1 MNVYGH
7 EPGQPLECLSIA
19 VELKKKAF
27 IDTNGQTAYKVGFKI
42 GGGIDQD
49 RTKAPF
55 QYPDSVKI
63 KKIIAININK
73 CNIIKVLREYM

>member
-1 MNVYGH
+1 MNVFGH
-7 EPGQPLECLSIA
+7 EPGQPLECLSLAI
-19 VELKKKAF
+19 ELQKESF
-27 IDTNGQTAYKVGFKI
+27 IDANGQTAFNVGFRI

-63 KKIIAININK
+63 RYIFIYK
-73 CNIIKVLREYM
+73 

>member
-7 EPGQPLECLSIA
+7 EPGKPLECLSLAI
-19 VELKKKAF
+19 ELTKESF
-27 IDTNGQTAYKVGFKI
+27 IDLNGQNTFKVGFKI

-55 QYPDSVKI
+55 QYPDSVK
-63 KKIIAININK
+63 
-73 CNIIKVLREYM
+73 L